1 MKLKYKLIVG
11 IMVLVPIF
19 TFALEVQTRI
29 ESEAAVKTE
38 TAVTSVIKATSE
50 TEVKTTAEVEVNTTA
65 DAEVKDSNTSSG
77 SRSGSRSGSTSLE
90 TDTAAEVESTRT
102 TTDTSVEINSVTS
115 VESAN
120 SNTAEENE
128 TIQSTET
135 PEVESTKR
143 AISVEVASES
153 LVLISDKLIDIDQ
166 EALKVRNDLRS
177 QIKDGIDKAVSYIRV
192 QAEVQEKPVEQAFM
206 YQRFV
211 ADILDESLK
220 LIEESIRFN
229 IPTSESEVNEL
240 ADQLDIYIIDIEE
253 SLEAY
258 SDIILDM
265 QDSRDEVSLTMS
277 VFAEIIASKESQ
289 LIENGADL
297 INLDT
302 DLDGLSDYD
311 EVYIFNTDPNNA
323 RTAGGDLND
332 SEKVSRG
339 INPRSVTQDPIDFT
353 DPRTETEAPTSK
365 IYNVTR
371 VELVD
376 ENGESI
382 SSTTQ
387 STQKRVRLTGT
398 GLPNSFI
405 TVYVF
410 STPVIVTVKTDSR
423 GEWTYTL
430 DKELEDGEHEIHVA
444 TVDNS
449 GKILAKSNAIPFTQT
464 ASAASI
470 GGFVGIGDETDTGT
484 GNFIQDNFLIVVIII
499 VLVGILITISLFG
512 KKELKVVVDGADGM
526 NVKDT
531 DINADTNKT
540 EDK

>member
-1 MKLKYKLIVG
+1 MKLKYKLVVG
-11 IMVLVPIF
+11 MMFLVPIF
-19 TFALEVQTRI
+19 SFAQ
-29 ESEAAVKTE
+29 EAENINEEPAITN
-38 TAVTSVIKATSE
+38 TAVAS
-50 TEVKTTAEVEVNTTA
+50 TT
-65 DAEVKDSNTSSG
+65 
-77 SRSGSRSGSTSLE
+77 
-90 TDTAAEVESTRT
+90 
-102 TTDTSVEINSVTS
+102 
-115 VESAN
+115 
-120 SNTAEENE
+120 NE
-128 TIQSTET
+128 TMDQELQTIEEASQPAVS
-135 PEVESTKR
+135 S
-143 AISVEVASES
+143 EVASES
-153 LVLISDKLIDIDQ
+153 LITISDKLIDIDQ
-166 EALKVRNDLRS
+166 ESLKVRNELRS
-177 QIKDGIDKAVSYIRV
+177 QIKGGIDKAVSYIRV

-220 LIEESIRFN
+220 LIEERIRFS
-229 IPTSESEVNEL
+229 IPTSESDVNEL
-240 ADQLDIYIIDIEE
+240 AGQLDVYIIDIEE

-258 SDIILDM
+258 SDIVLDM
-265 QDSRDEVSLTMS
+265 QDTRDEVALTMS
-277 VFAEIIASKESQ
+277 DFAEIIASKEDQ
-289 LIENGADL
+289 LIESGADL

-323 RTAGGDLND
+323 KTAGGDLND

-339 INPRSVTQDPIDFT
+339 INPRSITQDAIDFS
-353 DPRTETEAPTSK
+353 DPRTDNEAPTSK

-430 DKELEDGEHEIHVA
+430 DKELDDGEHEVHVA

-449 GKILAKSNAIPFTQT
+449 GKILAKSNAVPFTQT

-470 GGFVGIGDETDTGT
+470 GGFVGIGDDPDTGT

-499 VLVGILITISLFG
+499 VLIGILITISLFG
-512 KKELKVVVDGADGM
+512 KKELKVVTDGPEGM

-531 DINADTNKT
+531 DTDKT